1 MFRIIPIIPQLTNI
15 RSTHFNYLQT
25 VPEACKIRALFPSQI
40 TESMSNKISQNK
52 FVSLT
57 YTITD
62 EDNNILERID
72 MPIQYIHGVK
82 SQVID
87 KIESALSGHQA
98 GDLVHVKLSPE
109 EGFGAHQP
117 ELTFSDDINNVPPQF
132 HSIGAEVE
140 FQNEQGESKIFRVT
154 NIADGKLTVD
164 GNHPFAGKT
173 ITYNITVKEVRKATT
188 DELKHGV
195 ENMNAL
201 H

>member
-1 MFRIIPIIPQLTNI
+1 MRFYSQPI
-15 RSTHFNYLQT
+15 T
-25 VPEACKIRALFPSQI
+25 VA
-40 TESMSNKISQNK
+40 MSDKISNNK
-52 FVSLT
+52 FVSLV

-62 EDNNILERID
+62 EDDNILERID
-72 MPIQYIHGVK
+72 MPIQYIQGAK
-82 SQVID
+82 SQVIE
-87 KIESALSGHQA
+87 KIEIALDGHQE
-98 GDLVHVKLSPE
+98 GDLVHVTLSPE

-140 FQNEQGESKIFRVT
+140 FQNDQGESKIFRVT
-154 NIADGKLTVD
+154 NIEDGKLTVD

-173 ITYNITVKEVRKATT
+173 ITYNITVKEVRDATA

>member
-1 MFRIIPIIPQLTNI
+1 M
-15 RSTHFNYLQT
+15 S
-25 VPEACKIRALFPSQI
+25 EKI
-40 TESMSNKISQNK
+40 TKNK
-52 FVSLT
+52 FVSLV

-62 EDNNILERID
+62 GVDNILERID
-72 MPIQYIHGVK
+72 MPIQYIQGAK
-82 SQVID
+82 SQVIEQ
-87 KIESALSGHQA
+87 IEVALDGHMV
-98 GDLVHVKLSPE
+98 GDLVHVTLSPE

-140 FQNEQGESKIFRVT
+140 FKNDSGESKIFRVT
-154 NIADGKLTVD
+154 NIEDGKLTVD

-173 ITYNITVKEVRKATT
+173 ITYNITVKEVRDATA

>member
-1 MFRIIPIIPQLTNI
+1 M
-15 RSTHFNYLQT
+15 SD
-25 VPEACKIRALFPSQI
+25 KITR
-40 TESMSNKISQNK
+40 NK

-62 EDNNILERID
+62 ENNNILERID
-72 MPIQYIHGVK
+72 MPIQYIQGVK
-82 SQVID
+82 SQVIE
-87 KIESALSGHQA
+87 KIEIALDGHKE
-98 GDLVHVKLSPE
+98 GDLVHVTLSPG
-109 EGFGAHQP
+109 EGFGPHQP

-140 FQNEQGESKIFRVT
+140 FQNDQGESKIFRVT
-154 NIADGKLTVD
+154 HIEDGKLTVD
-164 GNHPFAGKT
+164 GNHPFAGKS
-173 ITYNITVKEVRKATT
+173 ITYNITVKEVRDASA

>member
-1 MFRIIPIIPQLTNI
+1 M
-15 RSTHFNYLQT
+15 S
-25 VPEACKIRALFPSQI
+25 EKI
-40 TESMSNKISQNK
+40 TQNK

-62 EDNNILERID
+62 ENDNILERID
-72 MPIQYIHGVK
+72 MPIQYIQGVN
-82 SQVID
+82 SQVIE
-87 KIESALSGHQA
+87 KIEAALEGHEA
-98 GDLVHVKLSPE
+98 GDLVHVSLSPE

-117 ELTFSDDINNVPPQF
+117 ELAFTDDLENVPPQF

-154 NIADGKLTVD
+154 HIEDGKLTVD

-173 ITYNITVKEVRKATT
+173 ITYNITVKEVRDATAS
-188 DELKHGV
+188 EMANGV

>member
-1 MFRIIPIIPQLTNI
+1 MSEIIT
-15 RSTHFNYLQT
+15 
-25 VPEACKIRALFPSQI
+25 K
-40 TESMSNKISQNK
+40 NK

-62 EDNNILERID
+62 DQDNILERID
-72 MPIQYIHGVK
+72 MPIQYIQGAK
-82 SQVID
+82 SEVIE
-87 KIESALSGHQA
+87 KIEIALDGHSV
-98 GDLVHVKLSPE
+98 GDLVHVPLTPE

-117 ELTFSDDINNVPPQF
+117 ELTFSDDISNVPPQF

-140 FQNEQGESKIFRVT
+140 FQNDNGESKVFRVSD
-154 NIADGKLTVD
+154 IADGKLTVD

-173 ITYNITVKEVRKATT
+173 IIYNITVKEVRDATT
-188 DELKHGV
+188 SELKNGV

>member
-1 MFRIIPIIPQLTNI
+1 MRVK
-15 RSTHFNYLQT
+15 Y
-25 VPEACKIRALFPSQI
+25 ALYFSADH
-40 TESMSNKISQNK
+40 ESMSDKITKNK

-62 EDNNILERID
+62 EEGSILERID
-72 MPIQYIHGVK
+72 MPIQYIQGVK
-82 SQVID
+82 SQVIE
-87 KIESALSGHQA
+87 KIETALEGHQA
-98 GDLVHVKLSPE
+98 GDLVQVSLSPE

-117 ELTFSDDINNVPPQF
+117 ELTFSDDIANVPPQF

-140 FQNEQGESKIFRVT
+140 FQNDHGESKIFRVT
-154 NIADGKLTVD
+154 KIEDGKLTVD

-173 ITYNITVKEVRKATT
+173 ITYNITVAEVRDATA
-188 DELKHGV
+188 DELKNGV

>member
-1 MFRIIPIIPQLTNI
+1 MLD
-15 RSTHFNYLQT
+15 
-25 VPEACKIRALFPSQI
+25 
-40 TESMSNKISQNK
+40 KISKNK

-62 EDNNILERID
+62 ENNNILERID
-72 MPIQYIHGVK
+72 MPVQYIQGVK
-82 SQVID
+82 SQVIE
-87 KIESALSGHQA
+87 KIENALDGHKE
-98 GDLVHVKLSPE
+98 GDLVHVTLSPE
-109 EGFGAHQP
+109 EGFGPHQP

-140 FQNEQGESKIFRVT
+140 FQNDQGESKIFRVT
-154 NIADGKLTVD
+154 HIEDGKLTVD
-164 GNHPFAGKT
+164 GNHPLAGKK
-173 ITYNITVKEVRKATT
+173 ITYNVTVTKVRDATA